1 MHRFSI
7 IGCSGSG
14 KSTLADSL
22 QQKTGMA
29 WLELDA
35 LHHQSDWTPL
45 DTPEFRQ
52 RTLDFMARHPSWVMG
67 GNYEAV
73 TDLIR
78 ANCTDL
84 VWLDLSLPR
93 ILSRLVVR
101 SAHRSLTRTKL
112 WNGNQERL
120 RDLCSLAPERSMV
133 SWTLKTHGRHQTRF
147 ETMCRDPKMEHVT
160 SHRLRGTREVARWT
174 DTFTQDFT

>member
-14 KSTLADSL
+14 KSTLADRL

-45 DTPEFRQ
+45 DTPEFRH

-67 GNYEAV
+67 GN
-73 TDLIR
+73 
-78 ANCTDL
+78 
-84 VWLDLSLPR
+84 
-93 ILSRLVVR
+93 
-101 SAHRSLTRTKL
+101 
-112 WNGNQERL
+112 
-120 RDLCSLAPERSMV
+120 
-133 SWTLKTHGRHQTRF
+133 
-147 ETMCRDPKMEHVT
+147 
-160 SHRLRGTREVARWT
+160 
-174 DTFTQDFT
+174 